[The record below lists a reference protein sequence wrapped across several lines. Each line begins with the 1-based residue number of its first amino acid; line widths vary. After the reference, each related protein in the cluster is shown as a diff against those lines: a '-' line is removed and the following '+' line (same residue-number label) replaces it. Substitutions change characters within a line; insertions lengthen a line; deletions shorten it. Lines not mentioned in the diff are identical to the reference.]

1 MQFVELEC
9 DKNAYEQVQSGRCAD
24 EVMIA
29 AATRYASWMTSS
41 SAVRSW
47 TGHDD
52 RNMRTQ
58 NRLNGLLPVSPTDG
72 FSYTHTLLGWLND
85 PAKWLKNR
93 DEPTGLLKLA
103 RYQHDTWI
111 GRQKMIW
118 ITDESPATHSL
129 TDLLQRLG
137 LYHFRALKARQQ
149 VVRFCYQL
157 DETCPSYKPDW
168 RHGFAG
174 FYFAGATA
182 FPKHGMTRSL
192 QDAGLACKEWVVAAE
207 AVNVS
212 KHLKAVEV
220 LDVER
225 DVQLDA
231 PLPIYWENLKNE
243 ISHATRISY

>member
-1 MQFVELEC
+1 MEFIELER
-9 DKNAYEQVQSGRCAD
+9 DRNAYEQVQSGRCTD

-29 AATRYASWMTSS
+29 AATRYANWMTSGA
-41 SAVRSW
+41 AVRSW
-47 TGHDD
+47 TSHDD
-52 RNMRTQ
+52 PGVRTL
-58 NRLNGLLPVSPTDG
+58 NRLNGLRPVSTTQG
-72 FSYTHTLLGWLND
+72 ISYNHRLLGWLND
-85 PAKWLKNR
+85 SPKWLKNR
-93 DEPTGLLKLA
+93 DEPSELLRLA
-103 RYQHDTWI
+103 RFQHEAWVDQQ
-111 GRQKMIW
+111 RMIW
-118 ITDESPATHSL
+118 ITDQSPATHSL

-168 RHGFAG
+168 RHGFDG

-182 FPKHGMTRSL
+182 FPTHGMTRSL
-192 QDAGLACKEWVVAAE
+192 QDAGLACKEWIVAAE
-207 AVNVS
+207 AVNVT

-220 LDVER
+220 LDIEH

-243 ISHATRISY
+243 ITHATRISS